1 MNYLKKKIRAH
12 KKAIEDDEDYGDYI
26 PEVPPHPDDLLKN
39 QQNLVSPFA
48 VNNDFFIKSPQA
60 EQQPSAA
67 AAAGS
72 EPGAGQPQPKII
84 RKPKEEKEEWQWF
97 NSLTARVQQTVA
109 KTEKEIE
116 KIKATT
122 KVDEIEAKTE
132 PEFYFAEQLE
142 NLNQQF
148 EEKFSSLE
156 TEKKRSKKNEIKSP
170 SVALNLNE
178 KLKSSTSN
186 QQIVSPTTNQST
198 PTSLKSLQA
207 SLSQSNL
214 TRKNV
219 VASTTSQWI
228 GFNRDSVELLDDE
241 DEEEERL
248 LREKE
253 EQERLAKEQEEEER
267 KRIELLKQ
275 KFGFVEPSLTVEQA
289 KEEENEDLDD
299 PFDTEYAEK
308 KYESTKDLTS
318 KIEKLEK
325 ELSNTQLNLI
335 KPTTLDLTGSPAKQ
349 IDRTTS
355 SQCIKDYS
363 RASNKYS
370 SVPCTPGDKI
380 EPDEIDILTTLQTGR
395 LSRYNSKE
403 SLALSE
409 TLVSRTNSV
418 QSIHSIL
425 SNQSRRS
432 STNPFDI
439 ETSAL
444 DDDQTG
450 EDVPNVIA
458 ALTEEFTKTIGNF
471 DKEEP
476 ATSKAEHTKTEPE
489 KASETVLVDEEEKKD
504 SEAAK
509 LIEANKEPEEERINQ
524 DEEEFDNDL
533 NKVDDELSQEVVISS
548 EYIVEEAAEDAGE
561 VVSEEEEEEFNQR
574 QAIGDSGELEID
586 ICDSAEHPELQFDEL
601 GNLKGSFKQLVAEP
615 EYSEE
620 DIEEVQNFIK
630 EQIPFD
636 PFETIVEDEPTN
648 SNSNRQSV
656 SSPNDLSTNNSLN
669 KQNSTDKDSAFKDNV
684 PSNKDDLNSDL
695 NKSDLNNNDSKAAN
709 QPATVASTKIS
720 VSSDQSLVIDEQQL
734 TNEYFDPFRTV
745 NDLTPTSE
753 VFGEDQHPGE
763 ASESEPPPPPP
774 QPEQQDYLEEEE
786 EEDLP
791 LPPPDLIE
799 PDLEKTVDE
808 MGDNEEDVNLEDL
821 PPPPPELTSAVEEEQ
836 QHVASEDLQQQQSD
850 GPKPE
855 AEQEQEQQLDTQAE
869 EPGTVQESDK
879 QQQDKEAEKME
890 VEESGPAEEA
900 KKEEMSVEPSR
911 LDLDINPDE
920 IITSEELSNL
930 VADPFDTTIY
940 NYDTLKT
947 FIPVASRDQID
958 EFNEKF
964 KTKED
969 ADKNSSTYLDP
980 FKSPLPQ
987 RRLLG
992 NKKDEFDTFDPFQ
1005 TTRPPKNTPVFK
1017 RKQVKKAKS
1026 TSDTDEEDE
1035 EQGEDSSDFS
1045 SSDEEQEKL
1054 RFVIRER
1061 MKEDIENQEN
1071 LVIPLIP
1078 GPPQTPTKSPKHQLR
1093 GVYDKPLL
1101 QVGRNRAKLREEYKR
1116 IHKKSLEE
1124 AKEDEVD
1131 LNMYANIRKKYEEDH
1146 PEAAEEAPLFVEDT
1160 TELEDYENPFEN
1172 LGKLKLIL

>member
-1 MNYLKKKIRAH
+1 M
-12 KKAIEDDEDYGDYI
+12 
-26 PEVPPHPDDLLKN
+26 
-39 QQNLVSPFA
+39 
-48 VNNDFFIKSPQA
+48 
-60 EQQPSAA
+60 
-67 AAAGS
+67 
-72 EPGAGQPQPKII
+72 
-84 RKPKEEKEEWQWF
+84 
-97 NSLTARVQQTVA
+97 
-109 KTEKEIE
+109 
-116 KIKATT
+116 
-122 KVDEIEAKTE
+122 
-132 PEFYFAEQLE
+132 
-142 NLNQQF
+142 NQQF

-156 TEKKRSKKNEIKSP
+156 TEKKRRKKNEIKSP
-170 SVALNLNE
+170 SVALNLTE

-186 QQIVSPTTNQST
+186 QQIVSPTTNQSST
-198 PTSLKSLQA
+198 PTSLKSIPA

-219 VASTTSQWI
+219 VASTTAQWI

-241 DEEEERL
+241 DDEEERL

-253 EQERLAKEQEEEER
+253 EQKRLEKE
-267 KRIELLKQ
+267 ELQRVELIKQ
-275 KFGFVEPSLTVEQA
+275 KLTEFGFVKPSLTSVQP
-289 KEEENEDLDD
+289 NEDENDDQDD

-308 KYESTKDLTS
+308 KYESTKDLTL

-380 EPDEIDILTTLQTGR
+380 DPDEIDILTTLQTGR

-458 ALTEEFTKTIGNF
+458 ALTEEFTKTIGNL
-471 DKEEP
+471 DKEEKTYEP
-476 ATSKAEHTKTEPE
+476 EHAKNEPE
-489 KASETVLVDEEEKKD
+489 KSSETVPVDEESAKVEED
-504 SEAAK
+504 SKAAN
-509 LIEANKEPEEERINQ
+509 LIEVSKEPEEEQIHQ
-524 DEEEFDNDL
+524 EDEQLDNDL
-533 NKVDDELSQEVVISS
+533 NKVDDELSQEVIISS
-548 EYIVEEAAEDAGE
+548 DYIVEEAEDAGE
-561 VVSEEEEEEFNQR
+561 VLSEEEEFNQQ
-574 QAIGDSGELEID
+574 QATGDSGELEID
-586 ICDSAEHPELQFDEL
+586 ISDSAENPALDELQFDEL
-601 GNLKGSFKQLVAEP
+601 GNLKGSVNFRQLVAEP

-684 PSNKDDLNSDL
+684 PFNKDDLNSDL
-695 NKSDLNNNDSKAAN
+695 NKSDLNNNNDSKAAN
-709 QPATVASTKIS
+709 PPEKVAAKISVS

-734 TNEYFDPFRTV
+734 PNDYFDPFGTV

-753 VFGEDQHPGE
+753 GNGEDQAGE
-763 ASESEPPPPPP
+763 TLQSEQLPPPD
-774 QPEQQDYLEEEE
+774 QSYLENEEEE
-786 EEDLP
+786 EELP

-799 PDLEKTVDE
+799 PELEQTSENYE
-808 MGDNEEDVNLEDL
+808 MGDNQEDVNLEDL

-836 QHVASEDLQQQQSD
+836 QDENT
-850 GPKPE
+850 K
-855 AEQEQEQQLDTQAE
+855 AEQEEEKQRDMDT
-869 EPGTVQESDK
+869 EPEKVREDDE
-879 QQQDKEAEKME
+879 QQQDKEAEME
-890 VEESGPAEEA
+890 IEESGSAEEA
-900 KKEEMSVEPSR
+900 KREEIEPTR

-964 KTKED
+964 DTKQEND
-969 ADKNSSTYLDP
+969 DKNSSTYLDP

-987 RRLLG
+987 RRLLAG
-992 NKKDEFDTFDPFQ
+992 KKDEFDTFDPFQ

-1017 RKQVKKAKS
+1017 RKQVKKPKS
-1026 TSDTDEEDE
+1026 TSGTDEEDE
-1035 EQGEDSSDFS
+1035 EGEDSSDFS
-1045 SSDEEQEKL
+1045 SSDDEKEKL
-1054 RFVIRER
+1054 RFVIRAR
-1061 MKEDIENQEN
+1061 MKDEIENQEN
-1071 LVIPLIP
+1071 IVIPLIP

-1093 GVYDKPLL
+1093 GIYDKPLL

-1124 AKEDEVD
+1124 AKEEEVD
-1131 LNMYANIRKKYEEDH
+1131 LNMYANIRKKYEEEH
-1146 PEAAEEAPLFVEDT
+1146 PEAAEEAPLFEEDT

-1172 LGKLKLIL
+1172 LGKLSKLAAGFFCD